1 MINKNQEKLL
11 LFFIIFFFL
20 SFLTIFASEVT
31 VPSGPNACCKISHQ
45 ITING
50 ITCSAG
56 NTIAPTLSD
65 FLACGDSAS
74 NYCPKSEQYWSSF
87 CIINTVLNIGQYI
100 FYIAIVLSFLFVTYA
115 AFLMSSAYG
124 DPQKLNQGRQTL
136 IFALIGFTVALLGKF
151 LPNLVAFFLG
161 VKISI

>member
-11 LFFIIFFFL
+11 LFFIIFLFF

-31 VPSGPNACCKISHQ
+31 VPSGPNACCTISHQ

-50 ITCSAG
+50 NTCSAG
-56 NTIAPTLSD
+56 QSVAATSSD
-65 FLACGDSAS
+65 TSACGG
-74 NYCPKSEQYWSSF
+74 NYCPQSAEYWSSF

-100 FYIAIVLSFLFVTYA
+100 FYIAIALSFLFVTYA

-136 IFALIGFTVALLGKF
+136 IFALIGFMVALLGKF